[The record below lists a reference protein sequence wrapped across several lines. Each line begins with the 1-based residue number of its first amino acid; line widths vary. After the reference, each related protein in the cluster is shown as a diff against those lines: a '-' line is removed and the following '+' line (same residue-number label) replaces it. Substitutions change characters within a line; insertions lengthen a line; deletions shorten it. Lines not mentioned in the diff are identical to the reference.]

1 MTSLALGFRED
12 SLWSL
17 DFMPLG
23 SRSMWQ
29 RGFFTSH
36 GQETESKTENK
47 GYNEKGFLW
56 ATSFKLCPDGDSR
69 TARAPF
75 WTPD

>member
-1 MTSLALGFRED
+1 MTFLALDFRGD

-23 SRSMWQ
+23 SWSMWQ
-29 RGFFTSH
+29 RGFFTSR
-36 GQETESKTENK
+36 GQEAESITENK
-47 GYNEKGFLW
+47 DYNEKGSLW
-56 ATSFKLCPDGDSR
+56 PTSSKLCPEGDSD

-75 WTPD
+75 LTPD

>member
-1 MTSLALGFRED
+1 MAFLALDFRGD

-17 DFMPLG
+17 DFMPQG

-36 GQETESKTENK
+36 GQEAESITENK
-47 GYNEKGFLW
+47 DYNEKESLW
-56 ATSFKLCPDGDSR
+56 PTSSKLCPEGDSD

-75 WTPD
+75 LTPD